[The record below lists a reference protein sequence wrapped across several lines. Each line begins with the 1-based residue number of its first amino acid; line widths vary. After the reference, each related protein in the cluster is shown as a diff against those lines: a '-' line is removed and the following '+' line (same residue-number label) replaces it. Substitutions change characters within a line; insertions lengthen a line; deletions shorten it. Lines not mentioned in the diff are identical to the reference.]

1 MATKAIN
8 FKMDEVEIADMKKVA
23 SVYHITVTDIIKE
36 AIGEYLLKLKE
47 DPFYKLTANVEETDT
62 EETAEVLEEIN
73 SLTDDDIAIASSK
86 RFTI

>member
-23 SVYHITVTDIIKE
+23 SVYHITVTDIIKN

-47 DPFYKLTANVEETDT
+47 DPFYKLTANVEEADA

-73 SLTDDDIAIASSK
+73 GLTDDDITIVSSK